1 MRSLV
6 LFFLCLFGMVS
17 QASAITE
24 MTPPY
29 AVPYTAHGNIYDRY
43 FTYYDA
49 AGSIQYVYVKQGY
62 NYHNFDLYYYW
73 AGQTI
78 VVKNVGGFTFG
89 YNTLLVQCE
98 ANNTNCFEW
107 STYGSVMGVPASCA
121 TTPIRSTFDL
131 YWGNTAMPP
140 GADPL
145 FCGLGVLAA
154 NQKFLSTNIVP
165 SGPAPS
171 YLSFP
176 LSGYTAYTA
185 PISSVMDQETLGSG
199 TPYTR
204 NGNLTTFNG
213 ESGAAA
219 AGCRCYS
226 TGLTCNLSNY
236 SSCTVPGYSKSGGG
250 NWAFTGTIN
259 YVDSYV
265 YYDGHPGYDYPQ
277 VLGTD
282 ILAPAAGK
290 LCVATT
296 HTTQQSPA
304 NVWRSPTECGAIP
317 NVVTEAWSDTGGFNA
332 FYIFHTEHI
341 NGTTNDYMTVFLH
354 SNNLENTVVWS
365 TVASQGYVS
374 VTRGQHI
381 ADVGSVGAGSANH
394 IHLEVYKKVSGVW
407 TRVDPYGDGTN
418 NILWQH

>member
-1 MRSLV
+1 MRSII
-6 LFFLCLFGMVS
+6 LFFLCLFGLVS

-29 AVPYTAHGNIYDRY
+29 AIPYTAHGNVYDRY

-49 AGSIQYVYVKQGY
+49 PGSIQYVYVKQGY

-78 VVKNVGGFTFG
+78 VVKNVGGATFG

-121 TTPIRSTFDL
+121 TPPIRSTFDL
-131 YWGNTAMPP
+131 YWGNTAMPT

-145 FCGLGVLAA
+145 FCSLGFLSA
-154 NQKFLSTNIVP
+154 NQKFVSANIVP
-165 SGPAPS
+165 AGPAPS

-176 LSGYTAYTA
+176 LAGYTAYTA
-185 PISSVMDQETLGSG
+185 PVSSVMDHSMTS
-199 TPYTR
+199 PYAEDNTV
-204 NGNLTTFNG
+204 LAFNG
-213 ESGAAA
+213 ERGDRGYGFSQ
-219 AGCRCYS
+219 GCYK
-226 TGLTCNLSNY
+226 
-236 SSCTVPGYSKSGGG
+236 KSGGG
-250 NWAFTGTIN
+250 DFGTGFNYVGTTGTGGKP
-259 YVDSYV
+259 YFC
-265 YYDGHPGYDYPQ
+265 YDGHPGYDYPQ
-277 VLGTD
+277 VQGTD

-290 LCVATT
+290 LCVATA
-296 HTTQQSPA
+296 HITQQSPA
-304 NVWRSPTECGAIP
+304 NVWRNPTECGAIP
-317 NVVTEAWSDTGGFNA
+317 SVVTEAWSDTGGFNA
-332 FYIFHTEHI
+332 FYIFHTEYI
-341 NGTTNDYMTVFLH
+341 NGATNDYMTVFLH

-365 TVASQGYVS
+365 TVASQGYAN

-394 IHLEVYKKVSGVW
+394 IHLEVYKEVSGNW